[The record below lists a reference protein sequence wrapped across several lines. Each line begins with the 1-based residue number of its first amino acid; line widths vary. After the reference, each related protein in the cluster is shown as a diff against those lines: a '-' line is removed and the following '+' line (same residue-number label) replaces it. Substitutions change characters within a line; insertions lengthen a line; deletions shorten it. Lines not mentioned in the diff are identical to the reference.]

1 MAIIDLSATL
11 SGGSETSAEGR
22 MIMGLTA
29 AIRRPKP
36 SSGFGPPPG
45 PAKAPEDV
53 LDPVE
58 RPQEGE
64 K

>member
-22 MIMGLTA
+22 MIMSLTA

-36 SSGFGPPPG
+36 SPGFGPDP
-45 PAKAPEDV
+45 APEPV
-53 LDPVE
+53 LGPSE